1 MAVQR
6 LAAIALVLAAATV
19 AASCGAKRAEPA
31 AGRFLVYTRQLTRG
45 TPSLWLARPDGTHAR
60 LLVRGAIFGALSP
73 DGRWIVYARRGAEST
88 LFLVSTSGG
97 KPRLLARSASYPT
110 WSPRSDRIL
119 ALRGNTLLSLDLDGH
134 LRVVDRGSA
143 VPGWSFSPDGTWIVY
158 AKSPKHTECGGD
170 LFVESANGGEER
182 RLTHGR
188 DMFPVWGPHWI
199 AFSRFPKSCAYARR
213 IWRIRPDGSGA
224 RPVTAPPP
232 RRFASSGYYGLDPID
247 WASDERVLLA
257 GIASE
262 WGPVAIRVDVATGA
276 FRKLSGY
283 ALDLSRDGRFALVD
297 SGGAE
302 GPQKLAAVAMADGR
316 SHTLAYGDVAHPSWN
331 R

>member
-1 MAVQR
+1 VQR
-6 LAAIALVLAAATV
+6 YAAIAIVLV
-19 AASCGAKRAEPA
+19 AAVIATSCGGRRATPPP
-31 AGRFLVYTRQLTRG
+31 GRYLVYTKHLARG
-45 TPSLWLARPDGTHAR
+45 TPSVWIANTDGTHAR
-60 LLVRGAIFGALSP
+60 LLVRNAVFGALSP
-73 DGRWIVYARRGAEST
+73 DGRWVVYGRIPPSA
-88 LFLVSTSGG
+88 LYLVAASGG
-97 KPRLLARSASYPT
+97 KARLLARSVSYPT

-119 ALRGNTLLSLDLDGH
+119 ALGGNTLLSVDLDGH
-134 LRVVDRGSA
+134 LRVVDQSPA
-143 VPGWSFSPDGTWIVY
+143 VQGWSFSPDGRWIVY
-158 AKSPKHTECGGD
+158 VKERKHTECGGD
-170 LFVESANGGEER
+170 LFIESANGGEER

-247 WASDERVLLA
+247 WAPDGRVLLA

-262 WGPVAIRVDVATGA
+262 WGPVAIRVDVGTGA

-283 ALDLSRDGRFALVD
+283 ALDLSQDGRLALVD

-302 GPQKLAAVAMADGR
+302 GPQKLASVAIASGR
-316 SHTLAYGDVAHPSWN
+316 THTLAYGDVAYPSWN